1 MATDDASPTTGPA
14 TGSDAGSE
22 TASAAAER
30 HGVPVTWSRGQ
41 EVLHPDADG
50 YHDLLVA
57 LFDEGYLVG
66 IDLTCVDLLT
76 HPGRTLPPGC
86 ARGRFEVVVNLLSHA
101 ARSRVR
107 VRVQLEGDNP
117 ELATAT
123 DLYPGLE
130 AAEREVYDLFGV
142 RFAGHPDLTRII
154 MPEDWVGH
162 PLRKDYNSG
171 RIPVQFKAPA
181 PSR

>member
-1 MATDDASPTTGPA
+1 MPTDDTTPASG
-14 TGSDAGSE
+14 GDAD
-22 TASAAAER
+22 AAAAPAER

-41 EVLHPDADG
+41 EVLHPAIDG
-50 YHDLLVA
+50 YHDLLGA

-66 IDLTCVDLLT
+66 VDLTCVDLLT
-76 HPGRTLPPGC
+76 HPGRALPDGVVP
-86 ARGRFEVVVNLLSHA
+86 GRFEVVVNLLSHA

-107 VRVQLEGDNP
+107 VRVQLVGDDP
-117 ELATAT
+117 EVPTAT

-130 AAEREVYDLFGV
+130 AAEREVHDLFGV
-142 RFAGHPDLTRII
+142 RFAGHPDPTRII

-181 PSR
+181 PTR